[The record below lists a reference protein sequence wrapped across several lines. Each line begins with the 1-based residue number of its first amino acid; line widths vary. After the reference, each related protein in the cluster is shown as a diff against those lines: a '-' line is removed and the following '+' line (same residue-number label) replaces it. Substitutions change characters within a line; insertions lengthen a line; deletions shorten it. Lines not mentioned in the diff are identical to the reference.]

1 MTVNYSLLICML
13 MGFLTS
19 KTKTIVSKL
28 QMVPIVFY
36 YNNETNMFK
45 KKNNGTNWYVLLTL

>member
-45 KKNNGTNWYVLLTL
+45 KKNNGTN